1 MSFTQYVYS
10 KRGWGKQKVSKVFG
24 AYRPSK
30 IILASEKKTSILS
43 EIFLSKIQIFYS
55 TVWYILMA
63 QMNNLYVA
71 VLLSEM

>member
-1 MSFTQYVYS
+1 MFTA
-10 KRGWGKQKVSKVFG
+10 KEAGENKVSKVFG

-30 IILASEKKTSILS
+30 IILASEKKKSQFSLKS
-43 EIFLSKIQIFYS
+43 FSKIQIFYS